1 MKSAVTFRTIIF
13 TAATLVAAQL
23 AVAQRAEYGKTT
35 FPTSGAPEA
44 QGAFLKGLLMLHS
57 FEYEDAREAF
67 QEAQRIDPNFAMA
80 YWGEAMTH
88 NHPIWMEQD
97 REAARAAL
105 AKLASDSAGRLAKA
119 ATEREKDYL
128 RALDVLFGDGEKKER
143 DLAYAEAMGR
153 LAAKYPDDLDAAAF
167 HAVALLGTCHE
178 GRDFSIYMKAA
189 AIVEEVFAKN
199 PQHPGAA
206 HYLIHS
212 YDDPIHA
219 PLGLRP
225 ARVYAKIAPA
235 ASHALHMPSHI
246 FFAMGMWDEASK
258 SNENSYAA
266 AKAWAERKHVPLGG
280 HGYHAIW
287 WLSYSYLQQGKYA
300 EARKLLDIVEENF
313 NQNRSSGMAR
323 SHLVRMRA
331 AYLIETQKWNS
342 DALRVKLEA
351 SEMSLGTAAI
361 DLFVNGLAALK
372 TGNRAAAERALD
384 DIKAR
389 RALSPKESA
398 EYKNGAEIVELELEA
413 LLKLG
418 DGKSEAAIELMTNA
432 TTIEDAMPL
441 DFGPPWPTKPSH
453 ELFGEILL
461 NLNRP
466 AEAMQ
471 QFKLALK
478 RAPRRASSL
487 LGLARAASRASETKT
502 AQQAY
507 AELNLMWHDADNE
520 LPALQE
526 VKKIL
531 GATSPGSK

>member
-487 LGLARAASRASETKT
+487 LGLARAASRANETKT

-507 AELNLMWHDADNE
+507 AELNLMWHNADKE

>member
-1 MKSAVTFRTIIF
+1 MKGTVTFRTTIF
-13 TAATLVAAQL
+13 TVAMLVAVQL
-23 AVAQRAEYGKTT
+23 TVAQRTEYGKTS

-67 QEAQRIDPNFAMA
+67 QEAQRIDPGFAMA

-105 AKLASDSAGRLAKA
+105 AKLAPTSAGRLAKA

-128 RALDVLFGDGEKKER
+128 RAIDVLFGEGDKNER
-143 DLAYAEAMGR
+143 DFAYAEAMGR
-153 LAAKYPDDLDAAAF
+153 LAAKYPDDLDAATF
-167 HAVALLGTCHE
+167 HALALLGTCHD

-246 FFAMGMWDEASK
+246 FFAMGMWDEAAK
-258 SNENSYAA
+258 SNEDSYAA

-287 WLSYSYLQQGKYA
+287 WLLYSYLQQGKYA
-300 EARKLLDIVEENF
+300 EARKQLDIVEENF
-313 NQNRSSGMAR
+313 KQNHSSMAR

-331 AYLIETQKWNS
+331 SYLIETQNWNS

-372 TGNRAAAERALD
+372 AGNRAAAERALE

-398 EYKNGAEIVELELEA
+398 EYKNGAEIFELELEA
-413 LLKLG
+413 LLKLD

-432 TTIEDAMPL
+432 THVEDAMPL

-466 AEAMQ
+466 ADAMQ

-478 RAPRRASSL
+478 RAPRRATSL
-487 LGLARAASRASETKT
+487 LGLARAASRANETKT

-507 AELNLMWHDADNE
+507 ADLNIMWQHADSE

-526 VKKIL
+526 VKKML
-531 GATSPGSK
+531 EDASPGSK